1 MTLAPHPAS
10 TRRRAPEVF
19 VCAAAG
25 FTTLLDS
32 SVLNIGLPAM
42 RSALHSS
49 GPQVQW
55 ILAAYSLAFGLALVP
70 AGRLGDV
77 YGRRRLLLAGIA
89 LFAVMGVCGAT
100 ATGAWTVVFARFG
113 QGLGAGLISAQVL
126 GIISERFTGSDRARA
141 LAAYSTAGGLA
152 GLCGPLVGGVVLALT
167 PDGTGWRLL
176 LLLNVPFA
184 VLTLILAV
192 RFLEPDHRRASTRF
206 GVDTGGLMLLAA
218 VTALLMLPVVA
229 DLSPL
234 VVGASVSG
242 AALSFAGF
250 LWWEGVFA
258 TRGGNPVLIPALTR
272 SPGYVLGTL
281 VAMFWFGAV
290 LSLNTVVSLYL
301 IEGLGYPALQAA
313 AVLSAGSLAMAVA
326 SASAWRVVAR
336 FGRSAVAAAVLV
348 ELVVVGG
355 YIAAAHAAAPIMV
368 FVALAVVSGLAGGM
382 VDAPN
387 RVLTLEASPAG
398 GHGVAAGFLQLSQ
411 RLSATV
417 SVAAVSGLY
426 LSALVADADDFAGAA
441 TAGLAVCAAMIAV
454 SLTLAVVD
462 GRRRRTG
469 GIDSSGSGTR

>member
-10 TRRRAPEVF
+10 TRRAPEVF

-32 SVLNIGLPAM
+32 SVLNIGMPAM
-42 RSALHSS
+42 RSALDAS

-126 GIISERFTGSDRARA
+126 GIISERFTGADRARA

-152 GLCGPLVGGVVLALT
+152 GLCGPLVGGAALALA
-167 PDGTGWRLL
+167 PDGAGWRLL

-184 VLTLILAV
+184 VLTLILAA
-192 RFLEPDHRRASTRF
+192 RHLPPDHRRNLTRP
-206 GVDTGGLMLLAA
+206 GVDTGGLVLLAA

-234 VVGASVSG
+234 LVGAAVSG
-242 AALSFAGF
+242 AVLFFAAF
-250 LWWEGVFA
+250 LWWEKGFA
-258 TRGGNPVLIPALTR
+258 ARAGNPVLLPALTR

-281 VAMFWFGAV
+281 VAMFWFGAI
-290 LSLNTVVSLYL
+290 LSLHTVVSLYL

-313 AVLSAGSLAMAVA
+313 VVLSAGSLAMAVA
-326 SASAWRVVAR
+326 SSLAWRVVGR
-336 FGRSAVAAAVLV
+336 FGRRAVAVAVLV
-348 ELVVVGG
+348 ELAVIGG
-355 YIAAAHAAAPIMV
+355 YVAAAHGGAPVAV
-368 FVALAVVSGLAGGM
+368 FVALAVVSGLTGGM

-387 RVLTLEASPAG
+387 RVLTLESSPAG

-417 SVAAVSGLY
+417 SLAAVSGLY
-426 LSALVADADDFAGAA
+426 LSALTADADDFAGAA

-469 GIDSSGSGTR
+469 GIDSSGGGTR